1 MECFE
6 FDWAMM
12 KFPGIEPEELDKIK
26 EELCK
31 AYKIM

>member
-6 FDWAMM
+6 FDWGMM
-12 KFPGIEPEELDKIK
+12 KFPEIKGEELEAMKV
-26 EELCK
+26 ELCK